1 MLRQQKRRYRPPS
14 VAAGNGAVQRGKAGR
29 RARRGR
35 YPIPGRGRGAPE
47 QPVSRASKAAGVE
60 QGLRERYGP
69 PGRRPGTERRD
80 TGGEAM
86 TGRST
91 MRLTLGILLG
101 VVGGVCWL
109 WWVLAYFYQ
118 AGPVLLPFLL
128 GLVLMI
134 VAGVLIWTS
143 PERPAAE

>member
-1 MLRQQKRRYRPPS
+1 
-14 VAAGNGAVQRGKAGR
+14 
-29 RARRGR
+29 
-35 YPIPGRGRGAPE
+35 
-47 QPVSRASKAAGVE
+47 
-60 QGLRERYGP
+60 
-69 PGRRPGTERRD
+69 
-80 TGGEAM
+80 M

-109 WWVLAYFYQ
+109 WWALAFFYQ